1 MPFGNSN
8 LEMDFSLESEKS
20 GIIEGTFFQMLV
32 LGDWAGN
39 GARRYLGSRKPI
51 EIDRDNFDDVLNGL
65 GVRLK
70 LEIADADVELEFNS
84 LDDFH
89 PDEIYKR
96 VPLFSGLRELR
107 KRLRNSDTF
116 HSAAREVRERS
127 GASGDDITEEKQP
140 ADSPAGEGLLDAILT
155 SPEGGG
161 RAPKPALSGDLSA
174 LIGEL
179 VRPHLV
185 TVDED
190 EQASMVAAVDEATS
204 SLMRSILHDRRFQQL
219 EAAWRGLFFLV
230 RRTETSSDLK
240 IFILD
245 VTKDELEA
253 DLRDEDDI
261 ADSALSRRITGGRD
275 GEPWA
280 AVFGNYA
287 YMPAVDDV
295 AALIRLGK
303 IGAAANTPF
312 VSHMRPDVLGVTS
325 LAEHPD
331 SDEWDLAGNANE
343 GKLWAAL
350 RGVPESRYIGLA
362 MPRFLARLPYGSA
375 TEPTEVFAFEEF
387 AEDHDHDQYLWAN
400 PCFVVANL
408 LAITFKEL
416 GWDFGS
422 RFYQDV
428 DGLPLHMYKKNGEAV
443 YQPCGEVLLSQNAAE
458 KLMEYGIMPI
468 VTFKNSDR
476 VRLARFH
483 AISHPL
489 AVLRGRWSG

>member
-8 LEMDFSLESEKS
+8 LEMDFSLESKKP
-20 GIIEGTFFQMLV
+20 GIIEDTVFQMLV

-39 GARRYLGSRKPI
+39 GERRDLGSRKPI

-70 LEIADADVELEFNS
+70 LGIADVAVELEFNS

-96 VPLFSGLRELR
+96 VPLFSELRELR
-107 KRLRNSDTF
+107 KRLRNPDTF

-127 GASGDDITEEKQP
+127 EVSPAVDIAEEHADESTASG
-140 ADSPAGEGLLDAILT
+140 GLLDAILS

-161 RAPKPALSGDLSA
+161 RAPKPVASGDLSA
-174 LIGEL
+174 LVGEL

-185 TVDED
+185 TVDEG

-204 SLMRSILHDRRFQQL
+204 SLMRLILHDRRFQQL

-230 RRTETSSDLK
+230 RRTETSTDLK

-245 VTKDELEA
+245 TAKDELEA
-253 DLRDEDDI
+253 DLRAE
-261 ADSALSRRITGGRD
+261 ANVSDSVLFKRITEGRD

-287 YMPAVDDV
+287 FMPSVNDV
-295 AALIRLGK
+295 AALIRLGN
-303 IGAAANTPF
+303 IGRAANTPF
-312 VSHMRPDVLGVTS
+312 ISHMRPDILGVTS

-331 SDEWDLAGNANE
+331 SDEWDLTGNADE
-343 GKLWAAL
+343 GKLWTAL
-350 RGVPESRYIGLA
+350 RGVPESRFLGLT
-362 MPRFLARLPYGSA
+362 MPRFLARLPYGGA

-387 AEDHDHDQYLWAN
+387 AEGHDHDQYLWAN

-408 LAITFKEL
+408 MAVTYTEL

-428 DGLPLHMYKKNGEAV
+428 GGLPLHTYKKNGETV
-443 YQPCGEVLLSQNAAE
+443 YQPCGEVLLSQNGAE
-458 KLMEYGIMPI
+458 KLLEYGIMPI

-476 VRLARFH
+476 VRLARFQS
-483 AISHPL
+483 ISDPPT
-489 AVLRGRWSG
+489 VLRGRWSG

>member
-20 GIIEGTFFQMLV
+20 GIIEDTVFQILV
-32 LGDWAGN
+32 LGDWAGS
-39 GARRYLGSRKPI
+39 GERRDLGSRKPI
-51 EIDRDNFDDVLNGL
+51 AIDRDNFDDVLNGL

-70 LEIADADVELEFNS
+70 LEIAGADVELEFNS

-96 VPLFSGLRELR
+96 VPLFSELRELR

-116 HSAAREVRERS
+116 HSAAREVREWS
-127 GASGDDITEEKQP
+127 GASREEITEEKQP
-140 ADSPAGEGLLDAILT
+140 AEPPSEGLLDAILS
-155 SPEGGG
+155 SPDGGG
-161 RAPKPALSGDLSA
+161 RAPKPAISSDLSA
-174 LIGEL
+174 LVGEL
-179 VRPHLV
+179 VRPHLL
-185 TVDED
+185 TVDEG

-230 RRTETSSDLK
+230 RRTETSSESK

-253 DLRDEDDI
+253 DLRTGDDI
-261 ADSALSRRITGGRD
+261 TDSVLFKRITGGRD
-275 GEPWA
+275 REPWA
-280 AVFGNYA
+280 ATFGNYA
-287 YMPAVDDV
+287 FMPSVDDI

-312 VSHMRPDVLGVTS
+312 VSHIRPNVLGVTS
-325 LAEHPD
+325 LAEHPN
-331 SDEWDLAGNANE
+331 SDGWDLTGNANE

-350 RGVPESRYIGLA
+350 RGMPESRYIGLT
-362 MPRFLARLPYGSA
+362 MPRFLVRLPYGSA

-387 AEDHDHDQYLWAN
+387 TEGHDHDKYLWAN

-408 LAITFKEL
+408 LAITYTEL

-428 DGLPLHMYKKNGEAV
+428 DGLPLHMYQKNGETI

-458 KLMEYGIMPI
+458 KLLEYGIMPI

-476 VRLARFH
+476 IRLARFQS
-483 AISHPL
+483 ISDPPT
-489 AVLRGRWSG
+489 VLRVRRSG

>member
-8 LEMDFSLESEKS
+8 LEMDFSLESDKS
-20 GIIEGTFFQMLV
+20 GIIEDTVFQMLV

-39 GARRYLGSRKPI
+39 GARRDLGSRTPI
-51 EIDRDNFDDVLNGL
+51 EIDRDNFEDVLNGL

-70 LEIADADVELEFNS
+70 LETVDADVELEFNS
-84 LDDFH
+84 LEDFH
-89 PDEIYKR
+89 PDEIFKR
-96 VPLFSGLRELR
+96 VALFAELRELR
-107 KRLRNSDTF
+107 KRLRNTDTF

-127 GASGDDITEEKQP
+127 GTSREDIIEAKQP
-140 ADSPAGEGLLDAILT
+140 AESPAGDGLLDAILS

-174 LIGEL
+174 LVGEL

-185 TVDED
+185 TVDEN

-204 SLMRSILHDRRFQQL
+204 SLMRSILHDRRFRQL

-230 RRTETSSDLK
+230 RRTETSSELK

-253 DLRDEDDI
+253 DLR
-261 ADSALSRRITGGRD
+261 ADANVSDSVLFKRITGGRD

-287 YMPAVDDV
+287 FMPAVDDV

-303 IGAAANTPF
+303 IGIAANTPF
-312 VSHMRPDVLGVTS
+312 ISHIRPDILGVTS
-325 LAEHPD
+325 LTEHPD
-331 SDEWDLAGNANE
+331 SDDWDLNGNSSEA
-343 GKLWAAL
+343 KVWAAL
-350 RGVPESRYIGLA
+350 REVPESRFLGLTI
-362 MPRFLARLPYGSA
+362 PRFLARLPYGSA

-387 AEDHDHDQYLWAN
+387 TDEHGHDHYLWAN

-408 LAITFKEL
+408 LAITYTEL

-422 RFYQDV
+422 
-428 DGLPLHMYKKNGEAV
+428 
-443 YQPCGEVLLSQNAAE
+443 
-458 KLMEYGIMPI
+458 
-468 VTFKNSDR
+468 
-476 VRLARFH
+476 
-483 AISHPL
+483 
-489 AVLRGRWSG
+489 